1 MINNLT
7 PKLEIT
13 FNEGVNQYE
22 LWIHYYDFT
31 DKSYSSSYS
40 TSVTLLSNL
49 EVLKSLCKKEIP

>member
-1 MINNLT
+1 MIYNLT

-31 DKSYSSSYS
+31 DKSYS
-40 TSVTLLSNL
+40 
-49 EVLKSLCKKEIP
+49 